1 MGCLCDL
8 GNAQHFQVGLYVE
21 SIGPESPAGSC
32 RPDVSDCGY
41 LWPSLFF
48 FGDSANCLVGQLGSN
63 PTTFHFCLNN
73 CLC

>member
-1 MGCLCDL
+1 MIWAMHNISRLVYKCG
-8 GNAQHFQVGLYVE
+8 E
-21 SIGPESPAGSC
+21 SGGTEPPAGSC

-63 PTTFHFCLNN
+63 PTTFNFLPQ
-73 CLC
+73 